1 MKKTDKQA
9 DKNRRKFLYGTL
21 AGGAGAALTAA
32 APGIVV
38 ATAADESSDTI
49 KSKKGYRLTQ
59 HIVEYYKTAA
69 S

>member
-9 DKNRRKFLYGTL
+9 DKNRRKFLYGTI

-32 APGIVV
+32 TPGIVI
-38 ATAADESSDTI
+38 ATNADESPVTGNSN
-49 KSKKGYRLTQ
+49 KGYRLTQ
-59 HIVEYYKTAA
+59 HIVDYYKTAA

>member
-9 DKNRRKFLYGTL
+9 DKNRRKFICVTL
-21 AGGAGAALTAA
+21 AGGAGAALTAT

-38 ATAADESSDTI
+38 ATAADESPDTGN
-49 KSKKGYRLTQ
+49 SKKGYRLTQ

>member
-1 MKKTDKQA
+1 MKMTDKQA

-21 AGGAGAALTAA
+21 AGGAGVALTVA

-38 ATAADESSDTI
+38 ATAADESPDTGNNN
-49 KSKKGYRLTQ
+49 KGYRLTQ
-59 HIVEYYKTAA
+59 HIVDYYKTAA

>member
-21 AGGAGAALTAA
+21 AGGAGAA
-32 APGIVV
+32 PGIVV
-38 ATAADESSDTI
+38 ATAADESPDTGNNN
-49 KSKKGYRLTQ
+49 KGYRLTQ
-59 HIVEYYKTAA
+59 HIVDYYKTAA